1 MATSDDT
8 DVSIFKSCFKQV
20 KEFVVGTE
28 EDEASNME
36 IDQAEDD
43 STEYDFRHSRRGIAV
58 VIVNE
63 YFHGHSNR
71 SGAGLDRDMLVE
83 CFKSLKFD
91 VRVFTN
97 LSGSDTMKVLQGVSR
112 EMCHD
117 RDFDCFAFAM
127 STHGDKISYYD
138 THENKAIEED
148 IVHATD
154 GYIRTA
160 DILDVFSDENCNGLE
175 GKPRL
180 FFLQACRGDKL
191 DPGTESSVVKE
202 NYDEIDGYYNK
213 EIITRLPCRKDFLV
227 MYATPPG
234 FFAFRRPQQGSWFV
248 IHLCRILSQAS
259 SEMSNLCK
267 LLRWVTKAVGHQFES
282 SAANP
287 TFDKK
292 KQTPCIYSML
302 VKDIHLA

>member
-1 MATSDDT
+1 MATGDDT
-8 DVSIFKSCFKQV
+8 DVSVFTSCLNQM
-20 KEFVVGTE
+20 KEFVVGTGK
-28 EDEASNME
+28 DEASYME
-36 IDQAEDD
+36 VDQAEDYEI
-43 STEYDFRHSRRGIAV
+43 EYNFKHSQRGIAV

-63 YFHGHSNR
+63 YFHGHSKR
-71 SGAGLDRDMLVE
+71 SGAELDRDMLAN

-97 LSGSDTMKVLQGVSR
+97 LSGSDTMKVLQGVSL
-112 EMCHD
+112 EMC
-117 RDFDCFAFAM
+117 RNTDFDCFAFAI
-127 STHGDKISYYD
+127 STHGDKISYND
-138 THENKAIEED
+138 THKNKVIEED

-160 DILDVFSDENCNGLE
+160 DILDVFSDENCKGLE

-191 DPGTESSVVKE
+191 DPGTE
-202 NYDEIDGYYNK
+202 NYDEIDGYYDK

-234 FFAFRRPQQGSWFV
+234 FFAFRRPKQGSWFV
-248 IHLCRILSQAS
+248 IHLCQILSQAS
-259 SEMSNLCK
+259 SEKSNLCK
-267 LLRWVTKAVGHQFES
+267 LLRWVTKAVGHKIES
-282 SAANP
+282 SAADP